1 MKRFVFRLQRILD
14 LRIQIRDE
22 SRQELVLKNA
32 YRDQQIG
39 ILADL
44 QDEFMQLGLSE
55 GGTYSAEEITRLAN
69 YGEFLTERIKKQRL
83 VVDEAIKIA
92 DEAREG
98 YIEASKEAKVLE
110 MLRERKL
117 AEYNLEALRKE
128 GVLLDELGQRVLGK
142 G

>member
-39 ILADL
+39 ILTNL
-44 QDEFMQLGLSE
+44 QDEFMQLGLME
-55 GGTYSAEEITRLAN
+55 GGTYSAEEVTRLAN
-69 YGEFLTERIKKQRL
+69 YGELLTERIKKQRV
-83 VVDEAIKIA
+83 VVDEAIKVA
-92 DEAREG
+92 DGARES

-117 AEYNLEALRKE
+117 AEYNLEELRRE
-128 GVLLDELGQRVLGK
+128 GVLLDELGQRVVGK